1 MILLLPILL
10 ISCKDENFSDSET
23 SLVGS
28 WQFKSVAAEEIIT
41 ASDIISKHIEQS
53 IKNKTQK
60 INWIFEKKG
69 NAYGLFD
76 ESKRKFNYTTNGDYL
91 ELHSDGNLDYIYHYI
106 LNGDTLMFVVDETQ
120 KFKDEYA
127 NMEGY
132 YNPEIVKIDIIKVT
146 TKIIYTRE

>member
-1 MILLLPILL
+1 M
-10 ISCKDENFSDSET
+10 
-23 SLVGS
+23 
-28 WQFKSVAAEEIIT
+28 AAEEIIT

-60 INWIFEKKG
+60 INWIFEKRKILM
-69 NAYGLFD
+69 AYWI
-76 ESKRKFNYTTNGDYL
+76 KQKKFNHTTNGDHL
-91 ELHSDGNLDYIYHYI
+91 ELSSDGNHDYSYHYI
-106 LNGDTLMFVVDETQ
+106 LNGDTLMLIVDEIQ